1 MGLFHLHANFC
12 LWLSLEEKKTTFPR
26 LLCSQSLGLDSSFHK
41 KRIPLKDVELGPE
54 LRGGGAG
61 SDNHL
66 LEWMVAVSRL
76 WGSWKWKQCSWSQD
90 TTPLAV
96 GSCSWKLSKGSPPPA
111 LSVILQATGELIANS
126 CLMKSTKVA
135 LVCVS
140 KSSGSQMSSPRW
152 YPITAFLGF
161 RS

>member
-12 LWLSLEEKKTTFPR
+12 LWLRLEEKNYI
-26 LLCSQSLGLDSSFHK
+26 SQTALQSKSRFGLKFSQ

-54 LRGGGAG
+54 LRRGGAG

-66 LEWMVAVSRL
+66 LERMVAVSSL

-111 LSVILQATGELIANS
+111 LSVILQASGELIANS

-140 KSSGSQMSSPRW
+140 KS
-152 YPITAFLGF
+152 
-161 RS
+161 